1 MVISGWESLQTKS
14 GSKMAALASELLLL
28 SDSSRFREDNLLS
41 SEDWEAGLYSCLD
54 NDGDMATE
62 LFPCLGKSITTDDCG
77 NSMQLSDG
85 FDLDMETTPPDPLW
99 DSLQEIIFP
108 RELQVKS
115 EPVSPASSHCSDSSA
130 SSSDLSAVSSSSSDL
145 PGQAPSPADVVGVKA
160 EHPPTPPCMFGDVLS
175 PPFGTVH
182 ISVVPAPDTGKLVAS
197 NKADCIFSRKPPI
210 QPKPVVVTTVPVQPP
225 TTSSKTILLQ
235 PVPVTQS
242 QSINPGISVPAQG
255 VVISKSELLHLPVSG
270 LIKVQSPVSEGLP
283 AKLTPSTPKPEAK
296 TIVPAPTQI
305 GPCNQEVDIKV
316 LKRQQ
321 RMIKNRESAC
331 QSRRKKK
338 EYLQGL
344 ESRLREALTEND
356 RLRRE
361 NTLLRRRL
369 DCVLNE
375 NSELKFG
382 SGNRKVICV
391 MVVLLFIAFNFGP
404 VSISEHKMTDVVLP
418 KQEVEPA
425 PGQRHLLG
433 IAGELPDIPE
443 EEPEERQYEAPAKP
457 GKTSFRNL
465 SAPFSEMKD
474 LMLRDINKLFLTSD
488 CRQFNRTES
497 LRLADELSGWVRR
510 HQINRRKP
518 SQSRKAAQT
527 SQGKQQKMPPNP
539 SRFVPA
545 NPPRHMERNSL
556 HPLQVYQ
563 HPDHTEHDFMDAI
576 DRREDTFY
584 VVSFRRD
591 HLLLPAISHNKTS
604 RPKMSLVM
612 PAMALNESL
621 YNSSLGYEVMMQID
635 CEVMDT
641 RVIHIKSSTVPPF
654 LRRQEAAPDNRT
666 QSSPP
671 SFTGRATRTALRS
684 HRSALSSSRRHPH
697 RTLYFGEERGGG

>member
-1 MVISGWESLQTKS
+1 M
-14 GSKMAALASELLLL
+14 
-28 SDSSRFREDNLLS
+28 RREPRRRY
-41 SEDWEAGLYSCLD
+41 AGLYSCLD
-54 NDGDMATE
+54 NDGDMAAE
-62 LFPCLGKSITTDDCG
+62 LFPCLERSIMTGDCG
-77 NSMQLSDG
+77 NSMQFSDG
-85 FDLDMETTPPDPLW
+85 FDVDMETSPPDPPWDPLQ
-99 DSLQEIIFP
+99 DSLILEV
-108 RELQVKS
+108 QVKS
-115 EPVSPASSHCSDSSA
+115 EPVSPASSHCSDSS
-130 SSSDLSAVSSSSSDL
+130 SSDSSAASSSSSSPTDL
-145 PGQAPSPADVVGVKA
+145 PGQAPNPTDVIGVKP

-182 ISVVPAPDTGKLVAS
+182 INVVPAPETGKPAAS
-197 NKADCIFSRKPPI
+197 NKAECILSRKPPI
-210 QPKPVVVTTVPVQPP
+210 QPKPVVVTTVPVQPT

-242 QSINPGISVPAQG
+242 QTISPGISVPTQS
-255 VVISKSELLHLPVSG
+255 VVISQSDLLHLPVSG
-270 LIKVQSPVSEGLP
+270 LIKVQSPVKESLP
-283 AKLTPSTPKPEAK
+283 TKPASSAPKPEAK
-296 TIVPAPTQI
+296 TIVPAPTQM
-305 GPCNQEVDIKV
+305 GPCNQEIDIKV

-344 ESRLREALTEND
+344 ESRLREALTENE

-361 NTLLRRRL
+361 NALLRRRL

-404 VSISEHKMTDVVLP
+404 VSISERKITDVALP
-418 KQEVEPA
+418 KQEVVPG

-433 IAGELPDIPE
+433 IAGEYHDIPE
-443 EEPEERQYEAPAKP
+443 EEQEEQQDEAPAKP
-457 GKTSFRNL
+457 RKTSFRNVVC
-465 SAPFSEMKD
+465 SPPFAFSS
-474 LMLRDINKLFLTSD
+474 IS
-488 CRQFNRTES
+488 
-497 LRLADELSGWVRR
+497 RLADELSGWVQR

-518 SQSRKAAQT
+518 SQSRKAAQG
-527 SQGKQQKMPPNP
+527 SQDKPKGMPP
-539 SRFVPA
+539 SSSHYVPA
-545 NPPRHMERNSL
+545 SPPRHTQRDSL
-556 HPLQVYQ
+556 RQLQVYQ

-654 LRRQEAAPDNRT
+654 LRRQDPAPNNRT
-666 QSSPP
+666 QPSPQ
-671 SFTGRATRTALRS
+671 SFTGRTTRTALRA
-684 HRSALSSSRRHPH
+684 HRSTLSSTRRHPH
-697 RTLYFGEERGGG
+697 RTLYLGEHGEG

>member
-1 MVISGWESLQTKS
+1 
-14 GSKMAALASELLLL
+14 MAALASELLLL
-28 SDSSRFREDNLLS
+28 SDSRRFREDNLLS
-41 SEDWEAGLYSCLD
+41 SEDWDAGLYSCLD
-54 NDGDMATE
+54 NDGAMAAE
-62 LFPCLGKSITTDDCG
+62 LFPCLERSIMAGDCG
-77 NSMQLSDG
+77 NSMQFSDG
-85 FDLDMETTPPDPLW
+85 FDLDMETSPPDPPW
-99 DSLQEIIFP
+99 DSFQDSHILEV
-108 RELQVKS
+108 QVKS
-115 EPVSPASSHCSDSSA
+115 EPVSPASSHCSDSS
-130 SSSDLSAVSSSSSDL
+130 SSDSSAASSSSSSSADL
-145 PGQAPSPADVVGVKA
+145 LGQAPNPDDVIGVKP
-160 EHPPTPPCMFGDVLS
+160 ERPPTPPCMFGDVLS

-182 ISVVPAPDTGKLVAS
+182 INVVPAPE
-197 NKADCIFSRKPPI
+197 
-210 QPKPVVVTTVPVQPP
+210 TVP
-225 TTSSKTILLQ
+225 T
-235 PVPVTQS
+235 
-242 QSINPGISVPAQG
+242 QG
-255 VVISKSELLHLPVSG
+255 VVISQSELLHLPVSG
-270 LIKVQSPVSEGLP
+270 LIKVQSPVKEGLP
-283 AKLTPSTPKPEAK
+283 TKPTSSAPKPEAK
-296 TIVPAPTQI
+296 TIVPAPTQM
-305 GPCNQEVDIKV
+305 GSCNQEIDIKV

-344 ESRLREALTEND
+344 ESRLREALTENE

-361 NTLLRRRL
+361 NALLRRRL

-404 VSISEHKMTDVVLP
+404 VSISERKTTDVTLP
-418 KQEVEPA
+418 KQEVEPS

-433 IAGELPDIPE
+433 IAGESHDIPE
-443 EEPEERQYEAPAKP
+443 EEPEEQQDEAPAKP

-465 SAPFSEMKD
+465 STPFSDMKE
-474 LMLRDINKLFLTSD
+474 LMLRDLDKLFLTSD

-518 SQSRKAAQT
+518 SQSRKAAQA
-527 SQGKQQKMPPNP
+527 SQDKPKGMPPSP
-539 SRFVPA
+539 SHYVPA
-545 NPPRHMERNSL
+545 NPPRQTQRDSL
-556 HPLQVYQ
+556 QQLQVYQ

-654 LRRQEAAPDNRT
+654 LRRHDPAPNNRT
-666 QSSPP
+666 QPSPQ
-671 SFTGRATRTALRS
+671 SFTGRATRTALRA
-684 HRSALSSSRRHPH
+684 HRSTLSSARRHPH
-697 RTLYFGEERGGG
+697 RTLYLGEHGEG

>member
-1 MVISGWESLQTKS
+1 
-14 GSKMAALASELLLL
+14 MAVLASELLL
-28 SDSSRFREDNLLS
+28 SDSSRFRADNLLS
-41 SEDWEAGLYSCLD
+41 SEDWDAGLYSCLD
-54 NDGDMATE
+54 DDRDVAAE
-62 LFPCLGKSITTDDCG
+62 LFPCLERSIVDGSCVH
-77 NSMQLSDG
+77 SMLGDG
-85 FDLDMETTPPDPLW
+85 FDLDMETMPPDPPWDPLQ
-99 DSLQEIIFP
+99 DSLFP
-108 RELQVKS
+108 ELQVKS
-115 EPVSPASSHCSDSSA
+115 EPVSPASSHCSDLSA
-130 SSSDLSAVSSSSSDL
+130 SSSDSSAASSSSHSTDL
-145 PGQAPSPADVVGVKA
+145 PGQAPSPVEVIGVKT

-175 PPFGTVH
+175 PPFGAVH
-182 ISVVPAPDTGKLVAS
+182 ISVVPAPE
-197 NKADCIFSRKPPI
+197 
-210 QPKPVVVTTVPVQPP
+210 
-225 TTSSKTILLQ
+225 
-235 PVPVTQS
+235 
-242 QSINPGISVPAQG
+242 PAQS
-255 VVISKSELLHLPVSG
+255 VVISQSDLLHLPVSG
-270 LIKVQSPVSEGLP
+270 LIKVQSPVKESLP
-283 AKLTPSTPKPEAK
+283 AKPAPSAPKPEAK

-305 GPCNQEVDIKV
+305 GPCSQEIDLKV

-344 ESRLREALTEND
+344 ESRLREALAENE

-361 NTLLRRRL
+361 NTVLRRRL

-404 VSISEHKMTDVVLP
+404 VSISERKAAEVDLSKLDVDSG
-418 KQEVEPA
+418 PA
-425 PGQRHLLG
+425 QRHLLS
-433 IAGELPDIPE
+433 IPEESHDIPE
-443 EEPEERQYEAPAKP
+443 EQQEERQEEALTRP
-457 GKTSFRNL
+457 GRAQFRNL
-465 SAPFSEMKD
+465 SAPFSETKD
-474 LMLRDINKLFLTSD
+474 LMLRDLDKLFLASG

-510 HQINRRKP
+510 HQTNRKKP
-518 SQSRKAAQT
+518 PQSHKAAQA
-527 SQGKQQKMPPNP
+527 SQDKPQRNPPSP
-539 SRFVPA
+539 AHYVPA
-545 NPPRHMERNSL
+545 SHPRRTERDSL
-556 HPLQVYQ
+556 SQLQVYQ
-563 HPDHTEHDFMDAI
+563 HPDHKEHDFMDAI

-654 LRRQEAAPDNRT
+654 LRRQNAAPDNRT
-666 QSSPP
+666 QPSPQAF
-671 SFTGRATRTALRS
+671 SGKAARAALRS
-684 HRSALSSSRRHPH
+684 HRPSLSSAKQHPP
-697 RTLYFGEERGGG
+697 RTLYLGEHGGG

>member
-1 MVISGWESLQTKS
+1 
-14 GSKMAALASELLLL
+14 MAVLASELLL
-28 SDSSRFREDNLLS
+28 SDSSRFRADNLLS
-41 SEDWEAGLYSCLD
+41 SEDWDAGLYSCLD
-54 NDGDMATE
+54 DDRDVAAE
-62 LFPCLGKSITTDDCG
+62 LFPCLERSIVDGSCVH
-77 NSMQLSDG
+77 SMLGDG
-85 FDLDMETTPPDPLW
+85 FDLDMETMPPDPPWDPLQ
-99 DSLQEIIFP
+99 DSLFP
-108 RELQVKS
+108 ELQVKS
-115 EPVSPASSHCSDSSA
+115 EPVSPASSHCSDLSA
-130 SSSDLSAVSSSSSDL
+130 SSSDSSAASSSSHSTDL
-145 PGQAPSPADVVGVKA
+145 PGQAPSPVEVIGVKT

-175 PPFGTVH
+175 PPFGAVH
-182 ISVVPAPDTGKLVAS
+182 ISVVPAPEPGKPATS
-197 NKADCIFSRKPPI
+197 NKAESILSRKPPI
-210 QPKPVVVTTVPVQPP
+210 QPKPVVVTTVPVQPAP
-225 TTSSKTILLQ
+225 TSSKTILLQ

-242 QSINPGISVPAQG
+242 QTINPGISAQS
-255 VVISKSELLHLPVSG
+255 VVISQSDLLHLPVSG
-270 LIKVQSPVSEGLP
+270 LIKVQSPVKESLP
-283 AKLTPSTPKPEAK
+283 AKPAPSAPKPEAK

-305 GPCNQEVDIKV
+305 GPCSQEIDLKV

-344 ESRLREALTEND
+344 ESRLREALAENE

-361 NTLLRRRL
+361 NTVLRRRL

-404 VSISEHKMTDVVLP
+404 VSISERKAAEVDLSKLDVDSG
-418 KQEVEPA
+418 PA
-425 PGQRHLLG
+425 QRHLLS
-433 IAGELPDIPE
+433 IPEESHDIPE
-443 EEPEERQYEAPAKP
+443 EQQEERQEEALTRP
-457 GKTSFRNL
+457 GRAQFRNL
-465 SAPFSEMKD
+465 SAPFSETKD
-474 LMLRDINKLFLTSD
+474 LMLRDLDKLFLASG

-510 HQINRRKP
+510 HQTNRKKP
-518 SQSRKAAQT
+518 PQSHKAAQA
-527 SQGKQQKMPPNP
+527 SQDKPQRNPPSP
-539 SRFVPA
+539 AHYVPA
-545 NPPRHMERNSL
+545 SHPRRTERDSL
-556 HPLQVYQ
+556 SQLQVYQ
-563 HPDHTEHDFMDAI
+563 HPDHKEHDFMDAI

-654 LRRQEAAPDNRT
+654 LRRQNAAPDNRT
-666 QSSPP
+666 QPSPQAF
-671 SFTGRATRTALRS
+671 SGKAARAALRS
-684 HRSALSSSRRHPH
+684 HRPSLSSAKQHPP
-697 RTLYFGEERGGG
+697 RTLYLGEHGGG

>member
-1 MVISGWESLQTKS
+1 
-14 GSKMAALASELLLL
+14 MAALASELLLL
-28 SDSSRFREDNLLS
+28 SDSRRFREDNLLS
-41 SEDWEAGLYSCLD
+41 SEDWDAGLYSCLD
-54 NDGDMATE
+54 NDGAMAAE
-62 LFPCLGKSITTDDCG
+62 LFPCLERSIMAGDCG
-77 NSMQLSDG
+77 NSMFSDG
-85 FDLDMETTPPDPLW
+85 FDLDMETSPPDPPW
-99 DSLQEIIFP
+99 DSFQDSHILEV
-108 RELQVKS
+108 QVKS
-115 EPVSPASSHCSDSSA
+115 EPVSPASSHCSDSS
-130 SSSDLSAVSSSSSDL
+130 SSDSSAASSSSSSSADL
-145 PGQAPSPADVVGVKA
+145 LGQAPNPDDVIGVKP
-160 EHPPTPPCMFGDVLS
+160 ERPPTPPCMFGDVLS

-182 ISVVPAPDTGKLVAS
+182 INVVPAPETGKPTAS
-197 NKADCIFSRKPPI
+197 NKAECILSRKPPI
-210 QPKPVVVTTVPVQPP
+210 QPKPVVVTTVPVQPT

-242 QSINPGISVPAQG
+242 QTVSPGISVPTQG
-255 VVISKSELLHLPVSG
+255 VVISQSELLHLPVSG
-270 LIKVQSPVSEGLP
+270 LIKVQSPVKEGLP
-283 AKLTPSTPKPEAK
+283 TKPTSSAPKPEAK
-296 TIVPAPTQI
+296 TIVPAPTQM
-305 GPCNQEVDIKV
+305 GSCNQEIDIKV

-344 ESRLREALTEND
+344 ESRLREALTENE

-361 NTLLRRRL
+361 NALLRRRL

-404 VSISEHKMTDVVLP
+404 VSISERKTTDVTLP
-418 KQEVEPA
+418 KQEVEPS

-433 IAGELPDIPE
+433 IAGESHDIPE
-443 EEPEERQYEAPAKP
+443 EEPEEQQDEAPAKP

-465 SAPFSEMKD
+465 STPFSDMKE
-474 LMLRDINKLFLTSD
+474 LMLRDLDKLFLTSD

-518 SQSRKAAQT
+518 SQSRKAAQA
-527 SQGKQQKMPPNP
+527 SQDKPKGMPPSP
-539 SRFVPA
+539 SHYVPA
-545 NPPRHMERNSL
+545 NPPRQTQRDSL
-556 HPLQVYQ
+556 QQLQVYQ

-654 LRRQEAAPDNRT
+654 LRRHDPAPNNRT
-666 QSSPP
+666 QPSPQ
-671 SFTGRATRTALRS
+671 SFTGRATRTALRA
-684 HRSALSSSRRHPH
+684 HRSTLSSARRHPH
-697 RTLYFGEERGGG
+697 RTLYLGEHGEG

>member
-1 MVISGWESLQTKS
+1 
-14 GSKMAALASELLLL
+14 MAALASELMLL
-28 SDSSRFREDNLLS
+28 SDSGRFRADNLLS
-41 SEDWEAGLYSCLD
+41 SEDWDTGLYSCLED
-54 NDGDMATE
+54 DRDVAAE
-62 LFPCLGKSITTDDCG
+62 LFPCLERSVVGAEGDHC
-77 NSMQLSDG
+77 LFSDG
-85 FDLDMETTPPDPLW
+85 FDLDMETTPPDPPW
-99 DSLQEIIFP
+99 DPLHDTLFP
-108 RELQVKS
+108 ELQVKS

-130 SSSDLSAVSSSSSDL
+130 VSSSSSSSSSADL
-145 PGQAPSPADVVGVKA
+145 PGQAHSPADVVGVKT
-160 EHPPTPPCMFGDVLS
+160 ENPPTPPCMFGDVLS

-182 ISVVPAPDTGKLVAS
+182 INVVPAPDTGKAVAP
-197 NKADCIFSRKPPI
+197 NKAENILSRKPPI
-210 QPKPVVVTTVPVQPP
+210 QPKPVVVTTVPVQPAAAA
-225 TTSSKTILLQ
+225 SKTILLQ

-242 QSINPGISVPAQG
+242 QTINPGIA
-255 VVISKSELLHLPVSG
+255 VISQSDLLHLPVSG
-270 LIKVQSPVSEGLP
+270 LIKVQSPVKEGLP
-283 AKLTPSTPKPEAK
+283 AKPAPSVPKPEAK

-305 GPCNQEVDIKV
+305 GSCSPEIDIKV

-344 ESRLREALTEND
+344 EARLREALADNE

-361 NTLLRRRL
+361 NALLRRRL

-375 NSELKFG
+375 NGELKFG

-404 VSISEHKMTDVVLP
+404 VSISERKVADVDP
-418 KQEVEPA
+418 PRKEVEVGPS
-425 PGQRHLLG
+425 QRHLLG
-433 IAGELPDIPE
+433 ITEESLEFAEEELPEQQE
-443 EEPEERQYEAPAKP
+443 ETPARP
-457 GKTSFRNL
+457 GKTQFRNL
-465 SAPFSEMKD
+465 SAPFSDMKD
-474 LMLRDINKLFLTSD
+474 LMLRDLDKLFLASD

-510 HQINRRKP
+510 HQINGRKP
-518 SQSRKAAQT
+518 SQSRKAAQA
-527 SQGKQQKMPPNP
+527 SQGKSKERKPLNP
-539 SRFVPA
+539 SHYVPA
-545 NPPRHMERNSL
+545 SPPRHTERDPLSQ
-556 HPLQVYQ
+556 LQVYQ
-563 HPDHTEHDFMDAI
+563 HPDHKEHDFMDAI

-654 LRRQEAAPDNRT
+654 LRRQDATPDNRT
-666 QSSPP
+666 QPSPP
-671 SFTGRATRTALRS
+671 AFSGRMTRAALRS
-684 HRSALSSSRRHPH
+684 HRPTLSSSTRRQPH
-697 RTLYFGEERGGG
+697 RTLYLGDHAGG

>member
-1 MVISGWESLQTKS
+1 
-14 GSKMAALASELLLL
+14 MAALASESLLL
-28 SDSSRFREDNLLS
+28 SDSSRFRADNLLS
-41 SEDWEAGLYSCLD
+41 SEDWDAGLYSCLD
-54 NDGDMATE
+54 NDDDVAAE
-62 LFPCLGKSITTDDCG
+62 LFPCLEQSMVDSD
-77 NSMQLSDG
+77 NSHSMFSAG
-85 FDLDMETTPPDPLW
+85 FDMAMEIPPPEPPWDPLQ
-99 DSLQEIIFP
+99 DIFFP
-108 RELQVKS
+108 ELQVKS
-115 EPVSPASSHCSDSSA
+115 EPVSPASSHCSDSSGA
-130 SSSDLSAVSSSSSDL
+130 SSDSSALSSSSSSADL
-145 PGQAPSPADVVGVKA
+145 PGQAPNPSDVIGVKA

-182 ISVVPAPDTGKLVAS
+182 IRVVPAPETGKPVTS
-197 NKADCIFSRKPPI
+197 NKAESILSRKPPI
-210 QPKPVVVTTVPVQPP
+210 QPKPVVVTTVPAQPT

-235 PVPVTQS
+235 SVPVTQS
-242 QSINPGISVPAQG
+242 QTINPGISVPGQS
-255 VVISKSELLHLPVSG
+255 VVISQSELLHLPVSG
-270 LIKVQSPVSEGLP
+270 LIKVQSPGKEGLP
-283 AKLTPSTPKPEAK
+283 AKPIPAAPKPEAK

-305 GPCNQEVDIKV
+305 GPCNQEIDIKV

-344 ESRLREALTEND
+344 ESRLREALTENE

-361 NTLLRRRL
+361 NALLRRRL
-369 DCVLNE
+369 DCVVNE

-404 VSISEHKMTDVVLP
+404 VSISEHKATEVDFP
-418 KQEVEPA
+418 KQEAEPG

-433 IAGELPDIPE
+433 IIGEPHEMSE
-443 EEPEERQYEAPAKP
+443 EELEERQEETPDRP

-465 SAPFSEMKD
+465 SASFSDMKD
-474 LMLRDINKLFLTSD
+474 LMLRDLDKLFLASD

-518 SQSRKAAQT
+518 SPSRKAPQATQVKREGRPQ
-527 SQGKQQKMPPNP
+527 SS
-539 SRFVPA
+539 SRYVPA
-545 NPPRHMERNSL
+545 SPPRHTERNSV
-556 HPLQVYQ
+556 HQLQVYQ

-654 LRRQEAAPDNRT
+654 LRRQDAAPDNRT
-666 QSSPP
+666 QPAPQPFS
-671 SFTGRATRTALRS
+671 GRTARAALRS
-684 HRSALSSSRRHPH
+684 HRPTFSSTRRHPH
-697 RTLYFGEERGGG
+697 RTLYLGEHGGG

>member
-1 MVISGWESLQTKS
+1 
-14 GSKMAALASELLLL
+14 MAALASELLLL
-28 SDSSRFREDNLLS
+28 SDSSRFRADNLLS
-41 SEDWEAGLYSCLD
+41 SEDWDAGLYSCLED
-54 NDGDMATE
+54 DRDVAAE
-62 LFPCLGKSITTDDCG
+62 LFPCLERSIVDGGCVH
-77 NSMQLSDG
+77 SMFSDG
-85 FDLDMETTPPDPLW
+85 FDLDMETTPPDPPWDPLQ
-99 DSLQEIIFP
+99 DSLFP
-108 RELQVKS
+108 ELHVKS

-130 SSSDLSAVSSSSSDL
+130 VSSDSSAVSSSSTDL
-145 PGQAPSPADVVGVKA
+145 PGQAPSPADVIGVKT
-160 EHPPTPPCMFGDVLS
+160 EHPPTPPCLFGDVLS

-182 ISVVPAPDTGKLVAS
+182 ISVVPAPETGKPAAS
-197 NKADCIFSRKPPI
+197 SKAESILSRKPPI
-210 QPKPVVVTTVPVQPP
+210 QPKPVVVTTVPVQPA
-225 TTSSKTILLQ
+225 TTSSQTILLQ

-242 QSINPGISVPAQG
+242 QTINSGISAQG
-255 VVISKSELLHLPVSG
+255 VVISQSELLHLPVSG
-270 LIKVQSPVSEGLP
+270 LIKVQSPVKESLP
-283 AKLTPSTPKPEAK
+283 AKPSPSAPKPEAK

-305 GPCNQEVDIKV
+305 GSCNQEIDIKV

-344 ESRLREALTEND
+344 ESRLREALTENE

-361 NTLLRRRL
+361 NALLRRRL
-369 DCVLNE
+369 DGVLSE

-404 VSISEHKMTDVVLP
+404 VSISERKAADVDLP
-418 KQEVEPA
+418 KQEVDSG
-425 PGQRHLLG
+425 PGHRHLLS
-433 IAGELPDIPE
+433 IPEESHEIPE
-443 EEPEERQYEAPAKP
+443 EEQEERLEEAPARP
-457 GKTSFRNL
+457 GKAQFRNL
-465 SAPFSEMKD
+465 SAPFSDMKD
-474 LMLRDINKLFLTSD
+474 LMLRDLDKLFLASD

-510 HQINRRKP
+510 HQINRKKP
-518 SQSRKAAQT
+518 SQSRKAAQA
-527 SQGKQQKMPPNP
+527 SQDSKPKRKPPSP
-539 SRFVPA
+539 SRYVPA
-545 NPPRHMERNSL
+545 STPRHTERDSL
-556 HPLQVYQ
+556 SQLQVYR
-563 HPDHTEHDFMDAI
+563 HPDHKEHDFMDAI

-654 LRRQEAAPDNRT
+654 LRRQDATPDNRT
-666 QSSPP
+666 QPSPQAF
-671 SFTGRATRTALRS
+671 SGRATRAALRP
-684 HRSALSSSRRHPH
+684 HRPTFSSGKRHPSS
-697 RTLYFGEERGGG
+697 RTLYLGEHGGG

>member
-1 MVISGWESLQTKS
+1 
-14 GSKMAALASELLLL
+14 MATLVSELLLL
-28 SDSSRFREDNLLS
+28 SDSGRFRADNLLS
-41 SEDWEAGLYSCLD
+41 SEDWDPGLYSCLD
-54 NDGDMATE
+54 DDGDVATE
-62 LFPCLGKSITTDDCG
+62 LFPCLERNILGGSS
-77 NSMQLSDG
+77 NHSMFSDG
-85 FDLDMETTPPDPLW
+85 FDLDMETTPPDPPWDPLQ
-99 DSLQEIIFP
+99 DSLFP
-108 RELQVKS
+108 ELHVKS

-130 SSSDLSAVSSSSSDL
+130 VSSSSSSSTDL
-145 PGQAPSPADVVGVKA
+145 PGQAPSPADVIGVKA

-182 ISVVPAPDTGKLVAS
+182 INVVPAPETGKPGAP
-197 NKADCIFSRKPPI
+197 NKAESILSRKPAI
-210 QPKPVVVTTVPVQPP
+210 QPKPVVVTTVPVPP
-225 TTSSKTILLQ
+225 TTTSSKAILLQ

-242 QSINPGISVPAQG
+242 QTINSGIAVPAQG
-255 VVISKSELLHLPVSG
+255 VVISQSELLHLPVSG
-270 LIKVQSPVSEGLP
+270 LIKVQSPVKEGLP
-283 AKLTPSTPKPEAK
+283 AKPASKPEAK

-305 GPCNQEVDIKV
+305 GPCNQEIDIKV

-344 ESRLREALTEND
+344 ESRLREALTENE

-361 NTLLRRRL
+361 NALLRRRL

-404 VSISEHKMTDVVLP
+404 VSISERKVADVEP
-418 KQEVEPA
+418 QRQEVESG
-425 PGQRHLLG
+425 PGRRHLLG
-433 IAGELPDIPE
+433 IAEESHEIPE
-443 EEPEERQYEAPAKP
+443 EEQEERRQEEAPPRP
-457 GKTSFRNL
+457 GKTQFQNL
-465 SAPFSEMKD
+465 SAPFSDMKD
-474 LMLRDINKLFLTSD
+474 LMLRDLDKLFLASD

-518 SQSRKAAQT
+518 SQSRKAT
-527 SQGKQQKMPPNP
+527 RPSQRKLQKKPPSP
-539 SRFVPA
+539 SHYVPA
-545 NPPRHMERNSL
+545 SPARHPERAALSQ
-556 HPLQVYQ
+556 LQVYQ

-654 LRRQEAAPDNRT
+654 LRRQDATPDNRT
-666 QSSPP
+666 QPSPP
-671 SFTGRATRTALRS
+671 AFSGRATRAALRP
-684 HRSALSSSRRHPH
+684 HRPTLSSSARRQPH
-697 RTLYFGEERGGG
+697 RTLYLGEHGGG

>member
-1 MVISGWESLQTKS
+1 
-14 GSKMAALASELLLL
+14 MAALASELLLL
-28 SDSSRFREDNLLS
+28 SDSSRFRADNLLS
-41 SEDWEAGLYSCLD
+41 SEDWDAGLYSCLED
-54 NDGDMATE
+54 DGDVAAE
-62 LFPCLGKSITTDDCG
+62 LFPCLERSIVDGGCAH
-77 NSMQLSDG
+77 SLQFSDG
-85 FDLDMETTPPDPLW
+85 FDLDMETVPPDPPWDPLH
-99 DSLQEIIFP
+99 DSLFP
-108 RELQVKS
+108 ELQVKS
-115 EPVSPASSHCSDSSA
+115 EPVSPASSHCSDSST
-130 SSSDLSAVSSSSSDL
+130 LSSSSSSSADL
-145 PGQAPSPADVVGVKA
+145 SGQAPGQADVMGVKT
-160 EHPPTPPCMFGDVLS
+160 EQPPTPPCMYGDVL
-175 PPFGTVH
+175 PPHFGTVQ
-182 ISVVPAPDTGKLVAS
+182 ISVVP
-197 NKADCIFSRKPPI
+197 
-210 QPKPVVVTTVPVQPP
+210 VPE
-225 TTSSKTILLQ
+225 T
-235 PVPVTQS
+235 
-242 QSINPGISVPAQG
+242 VPAQS
-255 VVISKSELLHLPVSG
+255 VVISQSELLHLPVSG
-270 LIKVQSPVSEGLP
+270 LIKVQSPLKESLP
-283 AKLTPSTPKPEAK
+283 AKPTPSAPKPETK

-305 GPCNQEVDIKV
+305 GPCNQEIDIKV

-344 ESRLREALTEND
+344 ESRLREALTDNE

-375 NSELKFG
+375 NNELKFG

-391 MVVLLFIAFNFGP
+391 MVLLLFIAFNFGP
-404 VSISEHKMTDVVLP
+404 VSISERKAADVELP
-418 KQEVEPA
+418 KQEVEA
-425 PGQRHLLG
+425 GPGRRHLLG
-433 IAGELPDIPE
+433 IAEETHDTPE
-443 EEPEERQYEAPAKP
+443 EEQEERQEEAPARLRKAQ
-457 GKTSFRNL
+457 FRNL
-465 SAPFSEMKD
+465 SAPFSDMKD
-474 LMLRDINKLFLTSD
+474 LMLRDLDKLFLASD

-518 SQSRKAAQT
+518 SQSRKAAQA
-527 SQGKQQKMPPNP
+527 SQEKPQKKPSSP
-539 SRFVPA
+539 SRYVPA
-545 NPPRHMERNSL
+545 SPPRHPERNSL
-556 HPLQVYQ
+556 SQLQVYQ

-654 LRRQEAAPDNRT
+654 LRRHDAATRDNRT
-666 QSSPP
+666 HPSSPP
-671 SFTGRATRTALRS
+671 AFSGRATARAALRAPRPTLPS
-684 HRSALSSSRRHPH
+684 GRRPPQ
-697 RTLYFGEERGGG
+697 RTLYLGEHGGGG

>member
-1 MVISGWESLQTKS
+1 
-14 GSKMAALASELLLL
+14 MAALASELLLL
-28 SDSSRFREDNLLS
+28 SDSSRFRADNLLS
-41 SEDWEAGLYSCLD
+41 SEDWETGLYSCLD
-54 NDGDMATE
+54 EDRDAAAE
-62 LFPCLGKSITTDDCG
+62 LFPCLERTIAEDGCTH
-77 NSMQLSDG
+77 SMFSGG
-85 FDLDMETTPPDPLW
+85 FDLDMETTPPDPPWDPLQ
-99 DSLQEIIFP
+99 DSLFP
-108 RELQVKS
+108 ELQVKS
-115 EPVSPASSHCSDSSA
+115 EPVSPASSHCSESSA
-130 SSSDLSAVSSSSSDL
+130 VSFSSSSSSSADL
-145 PGQAPSPADVVGVKA
+145 PGQVSGPAEVVGIKT

-175 PPFGTVH
+175 PPFSTVH
-182 ISVVPAPDTGKLVAS
+182 ISVVPAPEPGKPATP
-197 NKADCIFSRKPPI
+197 NKAESILSRKLPI
-210 QPKPVVVTTVPVQPP
+210 QPKPVVVTTVPVQ
-225 TTSSKTILLQ
+225 TTSTTNKTILLQ

-242 QSINPGISVPAQG
+242 QTINPGISVPAQS
-255 VVISKSELLHLPVSG
+255 VVISQSELLHLSVSG
-270 LIKVQSPVSEGLP
+270 LIQVQSPMKEGVSAKPVP
-283 AKLTPSTPKPEAK
+283 APSKPEAK

-305 GPCNQEVDIKV
+305 GPCNQEVDIKA

-344 ESRLREALTEND
+344 EFRLREALTENE

-369 DCVLNE
+369 DCVLSE

-404 VSISEHKMTDVVLP
+404 VSISERKTADVDLP
-418 KQEVEPA
+418 KQETEPS
-425 PGQRHLLG
+425 PGRRHLLG
-433 IAGELPDIPE
+433 IADEMHEISE
-443 EEPEERQYEAPAKP
+443 EEQEDRQEETPATQFRKAQ
-457 GKTSFRNL
+457 FRNL
-465 SAPFSEMKD
+465 SAPFSDMKD
-474 LMLRDINKLFLTSD
+474 LMLRDLDKLFLASD

-518 SQSRKAAQT
+518 SQSRKASRANQEKL
-527 SQGKQQKMPPNP
+527 QRKPPSP
-539 SRFVPA
+539 SHYIPA
-545 NPPRHMERNSL
+545 SSPRHTERDSL
-556 HPLQVYQ
+556 SQLQVYQ

-654 LRRQEAAPDNRT
+654 LRRPEATSDNRT
-666 QSSPP
+666 HPSPQAF
-671 SFTGRATRTALRS
+671 SGRATRATLRS
-684 HRSALSSSRRHPH
+684 HRPTFSGKRHSH
-697 RTLYFGEERGGG
+697 RTLYLGEHGEG

>member
-1 MVISGWESLQTKS
+1 MKRTFFVGQNYNVC
-14 GSKMAALASELLLL
+14 MAWIY
-28 SDSSRFREDNLLS
+28 R
-41 SEDWEAGLYSCLD
+41 
-54 NDGDMATE
+54 T
-62 LFPCLGKSITTDDCG
+62 
-77 NSMQLSDG
+77 
-85 FDLDMETTPPDPLW
+85 
-99 DSLQEIIFP
+99 
-108 RELQVKS
+108 
-115 EPVSPASSHCSDSSA
+115 
-130 SSSDLSAVSSSSSDL
+130 L
-145 PGQAPSPADVVGVKA
+145 PSFL
-160 EHPPTPPCMFGDVLS
+160 T
-175 PPFGTVH
+175 
-182 ISVVPAPDTGKLVAS
+182 
-197 NKADCIFSRKPPI
+197 
-210 QPKPVVVTTVPVQPP
+210 
-225 TTSSKTILLQ
+225 
-235 PVPVTQS
+235 
-242 QSINPGISVPAQG
+242 SVPAQS
-255 VVISKSELLHLPVSG
+255 VVISQSELLHLPVSG
-270 LIKVQSPVSEGLP
+270 LIKVQSPLKESLP
-283 AKLTPSTPKPEAK
+283 AKPTPSAPKPETK

-305 GPCNQEVDIKV
+305 GPCNQEIDIKV

-344 ESRLREALTEND
+344 ESRLREALTDNE

-375 NSELKFG
+375 NNELKFG

-391 MVVLLFIAFNFGP
+391 MVLLLFIAFNFGP
-404 VSISEHKMTDVVLP
+404 VSISERKAADVELP
-418 KQEVEPA
+418 KQEVEA
-425 PGQRHLLG
+425 GPGRRHLLG
-433 IAGELPDIPE
+433 IAEETHDTPE
-443 EEPEERQYEAPAKP
+443 EEQEERQEEAPARLRKAQ
-457 GKTSFRNL
+457 FRNL
-465 SAPFSEMKD
+465 SAPFSDMKD
-474 LMLRDINKLFLTSD
+474 LMLRDLDKLFLASD

-518 SQSRKAAQT
+518 SQSRKAAQA
-527 SQGKQQKMPPNP
+527 SQVSPLQPPTP
-539 SRFVPA
+539 ILFCLS
-545 NPPRHMERNSL
+545 RNSL
-556 HPLQVYQ
+556 SQLQVYQ

-654 LRRQEAAPDNRT
+654 LRRHDAATRDNRT
-666 QSSPP
+666 HPSSPP
-671 SFTGRATRTALRS
+671 AFSGRATARAALRAP
-684 HRSALSSSRRHPH
+684 RP
-697 RTLYFGEERGGG
+697 TLPSGS

>member
-1 MVISGWESLQTKS
+1 
-14 GSKMAALASELLLL
+14 MAALASELLLL
-28 SDSSRFREDNLLS
+28 SDSGRFRADNLLS
-41 SEDWEAGLYSCLD
+41 SEDWDAGLYSCLD
-54 NDGDMATE
+54 EDGVVAAE
-62 LFPCLGKSITTDDCG
+62 LFPCLERSIVGGGSDH
-77 NSMQLSDG
+77 SMFSDE
-85 FDLDMETTPPDPLW
+85 FDLDMETVPPDPPW
-99 DSLQEIIFP
+99 DPLQDTLFP
-108 RELQVKS
+108 ELEVKS
-115 EPVSPASSHCSDSSA
+115 EPVSPASSHCSDSSIA
-130 SSSDLSAVSSSSSDL
+130 TSSSSSSADF
-145 PGQAPSPADVVGVKA
+145 PGQASSPPEVIGVKT

-182 ISVVPAPDTGKLVAS
+182 INVVPASETGKTAS
-197 NKADCIFSRKPPI
+197 PNKAESILSRKPPI
-210 QPKPVVVTTVPVQPP
+210 QPKPVVVTTVPMQPAP
-225 TTSSKTILLQ
+225 ASTKTILLQ

-242 QSINPGISVPAQG
+242 QTINPGIAAQG
-255 VVISKSELLHLPVSG
+255 VVISQSELLHLPVSG
-270 LIKVQSPVSEGLP
+270 LIKVQSPVKETLP
-283 AKLTPSTPKPEAK
+283 AKPAPKPEAK

-305 GPCNQEVDIKV
+305 GPCNQEIDIKV

-344 ESRLREALTEND
+344 ESRLREALMENE

-361 NTLLRRRL
+361 NMLLRRRL
-369 DCVLNE
+369 DCVVNE

-391 MVVLLFIAFNFGP
+391 MVVLLFIAFSFGP
-404 VSISEHKMTDVVLP
+404 VSISERKAADVDP
-418 KQEVEPA
+418 PRQEVESGPSR
-425 PGQRHLLG
+425 RHLLG
-433 IAGELPDIPE
+433 VAEESHEVPE
-443 EEPEERQYEAPAKP
+443 EKQEERQEEAPARL
-457 GKTSFRNL
+457 GKAQFRNL
-465 SAPFSEMKD
+465 SAPFSGMKE
-474 LMLRDINKLFLTSD
+474 LMLRDLDKLFLASD

-518 SQSRKAAQT
+518 SQSRKS
-527 SQGKQQKMPPNP
+527 SQVNQDKPQKKPPNP
-539 SRFVPA
+539 SRYVPA
-545 NPPRHMERNSL
+545 SPPRHTERDTLSQ
-556 HPLQVYQ
+556 LQIYQ

-612 PAMALNESL
+612 PAMAPNESV

-654 LRRQEAAPDNRT
+654 LRRQPATPDNRT
-666 QSSPP
+666 QPSPP
-671 SFTGRATRTALRS
+671 AFSGRAPRATLRS
-684 HRSALSSSRRHPH
+684 HRTTLSSSARRHPH
-697 RTLYFGEERGGG
+697 RTLYLEEHGKG

>member
-1 MVISGWESLQTKS
+1 
-14 GSKMAALASELLLL
+14 MAALASELILL
-28 SDSSRFREDNLLS
+28 SDSSRFRADNLLS
-41 SEDWEAGLYSCLD
+41 SEDWDAGLYSCLD
-54 NDGDMATE
+54 NDGDVAAE
-62 LFPCLGKSITTDDCG
+62 LFPCLEHSIMDSGGTH
-77 NSMQLSDG
+77 SMQFSDG
-85 FDLDMETTPPDPLW
+85 FDLDMETMPPDPPW
-99 DSLQEIIFP
+99 DPLQESLFP
-108 RELQVKS
+108 ELQVKS
-115 EPVSPASSHCSDSSA
+115 EPVSPASSHCSDSSDSSA
-130 SSSDLSAVSSSSSDL
+130 ACSSSAELSEQV
-145 PGQAPSPADVVGVKA
+145 PGPADVIGVKT
-160 EHPPTPPCMFGDVLS
+160 EHPPTPPCMFGDVLL

-182 ISVVPAPDTGKLVAS
+182 INVVPTSETGKPGAP
-197 NKADCIFSRKPPI
+197 NKAESILSRKPPI
-210 QPKPVVVTTVPVQPP
+210 QPKPVVVTTVPGQPA

-242 QSINPGISVPAQG
+242 QTTNPGISVPAQS
-255 VVISKSELLHLPVSG
+255 VVISQSELLHLPVSG
-270 LIKVQSPVSEGLP
+270 LIKVQSPVKEVLP
-283 AKLTPSTPKPEAK
+283 PKPAPSVPKPEAK
-296 TIVPAPTQI
+296 AIIPAPTQI

-344 ESRLREALTEND
+344 ESRLREALAENE

-361 NTLLRRRL
+361 NAALRHRL
-369 DCVLNE
+369 DGVLDE

-404 VSISEHKMTDVVLP
+404 VSITEHKAADVSQP
-418 KQEVEPA
+418 KQELESG
-425 PGQRHLLG
+425 PGQRHLLS
-433 IAGELPDIPE
+433 ITQEALELQE
-443 EEPEERQYEAPAKP
+443 EEQEEQQEETLARP
-457 GKTSFRNL
+457 GKAQFRNL
-465 SAPFSEMKD
+465 SAPFSDMKD
-474 LMLRDINKLFLTSD
+474 LMLRDLDELFLASD

-518 SQSRKAAQT
+518 LQTRKAAQG
-527 SQGKQQKMPPNP
+527 SQDKPQRKPPSP
-539 SRFVPA
+539 SRYVPA
-545 NPPRHMERNSL
+545 SPPKYPERDSL
-556 HPLQVYQ
+556 SQLQVYQ

-621 YNSSLGYEVMMQID
+621 YGSSLGYEVMMQVD

-654 LRRQEAAPDNRT
+654 LRRQGTTSDNRT
-666 QSSPP
+666 QPSPP
-671 SFTGRATRTALRS
+671 AFSGRTPRTTLRS
-684 HRSALSSSRRHPH
+684 HRPTLPSARRHSH
-697 RTLYFGEERGGG
+697 RTLYLGEHGGG

>member
-1 MVISGWESLQTKS
+1 
-14 GSKMAALASELLLL
+14 MAALASELLLL
-28 SDSSRFREDNLLS
+28 SDSSRFCADNLLS
-41 SEDWEAGLYSCLD
+41 SEDWDAGLYSCLD
-54 NDGDMATE
+54 DDGDVAAE
-62 LFPCLGKSITTDDCG
+62 LFPCLERSIVDGGCAH
-77 NSMQLSDG
+77 SMFSDG
-85 FDLDMETTPPDPLW
+85 FDLDMETTPPDPPWDLLQ
-99 DSLQEIIFP
+99 DSLFP
-108 RELQVKS
+108 ELQVKS

-130 SSSDLSAVSSSSSDL
+130 VSSSSSSSSSSCDL
-145 PGQAPSPADVVGVKA
+145 PGQAAGPDYVMGVKT

-182 ISVVPAPDTGKLVAS
+182 ISIVPAPETGKPATP
-197 NKADCIFSRKPPI
+197 NKAENILSRKPLI
-210 QPKPVVVTTVPVQPP
+210 QPKPVVVTTVPVQPTAP
-225 TTSSKTILLQ
+225 SSQTILLQ

-242 QSINPGISVPAQG
+242 QTINPGISVPAQG
-255 VVISKSELLHLPVSG
+255 VVISQSELLHLPVSG
-270 LIKVQSPVSEGLP
+270 LIKVQSPVKESLP
-283 AKLTPSTPKPEAK
+283 AKPSPSPPKPEAK

-305 GPCNQEVDIKV
+305 GPCNQEIDIKV

-344 ESRLREALTEND
+344 ESQLREALTENE

-361 NTLLRRRL
+361 NVLLRRRL

-375 NSELKFG
+375 NRELKFC
-382 SGNRKVICV
+382 SGNRKVVCV

-404 VSISEHKMTDVVLP
+404 VSISEHKVADGDLP
-418 KQEVEPA
+418 KQDMESG
-425 PGQRHLLG
+425 PGRRHLLG
-433 IAGELPDIPE
+433 IAEEAHDIPE
-443 EEPEERQYEAPAKP
+443 EEQEEQQEEAPARA
-457 GKTSFRNL
+457 GKAQFRNL
-465 SAPFSEMKD
+465 SAPFSDMKD
-474 LMLRDINKLFLTSD
+474 LMLRDLDKLFLASD

-518 SQSRKAAQT
+518 SQSRKTAPA
-527 SQGKQQKMPPNP
+527 SQDKLQKKPPSP
-539 SRFVPA
+539 SHYVPA
-545 NPPRHMERNSL
+545 SPPRHPERDSL
-556 HPLQVYQ
+556 SQLQVYR
-563 HPDHTEHDFMDAI
+563 HTDRTEYDFMDAI

-654 LRRQEAAPDNRT
+654 LKRQDPIRDNRT
-666 QSSPP
+666 HPSPAF
-671 SFTGRATRTALRS
+671 SGRATTRAALRS
-684 HRSALSSSRRHPH
+684 HRPTLTSGRRHPH
-697 RTLYFGEERGGG
+697 RTLYLGEHGGG